1 MCKVFEQVAC
11 GFLEDQ
17 WAPSVCAR
25 DRAWV
30 RSLRPKPE
38 QWRRRGGEYSGE
50 ERGGGCSAS
59 SGEGGRGGSEFRAI
73 EEIYVL
79 AYGTLK
85 VCWMTIV
92 AIKKR
97 SAICI
102 CEPSERRRFCPGL
115 YIGTV
120 FYTKWSTLRGGGIQ
134 YLIMRMF

>member
-50 ERGGGCSAS
+50 ERGG
-59 SGEGGRGGSEFRAI
+59 
-73 EEIYVL
+73 
-79 AYGTLK
+79 
-85 VCWMTIV
+85 V
-92 AIKKR
+92 AL
-97 SAICI
+97 
-102 CEPSERRRFCPGL
+102 RRRVKEVEEAVNFVP
-115 YIGTV
+115 
-120 FYTKWSTLRGGGIQ
+120 LRK
-134 YLIMRMF
+134 FTC